1 MKKFFLIYLCVLL
14 LFLSGCWDQSLL
26 VNKTL
31 INGVSFDITEKN
43 ELEGA
48 ARILNIE
55 SKGGGQFEL
64 KDELIETKSKYS
76 SEVGPEI
83 NFKMPGKIDVS
94 KAHIILIGEELGKQ
108 GIHPFLELFY
118 RPKDAYVTSRVVMT
132 KGSATEI
139 LSVNPQKSPIAFEI
153 LKALKSSESLTN
165 IPNATVFSA
174 WSKIVDSGEDL
185 MLPYV
190 EKVEKDRVAI
200 GGVYLF
206 HNDKYTGFSIPKE
219 KSTLLLLLS
228 DGLQKEGLIA
238 QNLKSNRSTAFRVM
252 DENRK
257 MDLVID
263 KTHRKITCKINLEL
277 DVNLVSYSNNF
288 IEKTNVNVLNKDIA
302 TQLTKEAKE
311 ITDILLEANCD
322 AFGIGRKLASS
333 HPDLWKKLDWEKDYK
348 NVQFEPKVK
357 VNITKTGTVF

>member
-1 MKKFFLIYLCVLL
+1 MKKIFLIYLCVILI
-14 LFLSGCWDQSLL
+14 FLSGCWDQSLL

-31 INGVSFDITEKN
+31 INGVSFDITDKN
-43 ELEGA
+43 ELLGS

-55 SKGGGQFEL
+55 SKGGGQFDL

-108 GIHPFLELFY
+108 GIHPFLEIFY
-118 RPKDAYVTSRVVMT
+118 RPKDAYVTARVVMT
-132 KGSATEI
+132 KGSASDI

-165 IPNATVFSA
+165 IPKETVFST
-174 WSKIVDSGEDL
+174 WSQVVDSREDL
-185 MLPYV
+185 LLPFV
-190 EKVEKDRVAI
+190 EKVENDRVAI

-206 HNDKYTGFSIPKE
+206 HKDKYTGYSIPKE

-228 DGLQKEGLIA
+228 NGIQKEGLVA
-238 QNLKSNRSTAFRVM
+238 VNLKRNRSTALRVM
-252 DENRK
+252 DEKRK

-263 KTHRKITCKINLEL
+263 KANRKIKCKINLEL
-277 DVNLVSYSNNF
+277 DVNLVSYSNNLE
-288 IEKTNVNVLNKDIA
+288 EKTNVNSLNKDIS
-302 TQLTKEAKE
+302 TLLTKEAKE
-311 ITDILLEANCD
+311 LTSILLEANCD
-322 AFGIGRKLASS
+322 ALGIGRKLASS
-333 HPDLWKKLDWEKDYK
+333 HPDIWKKLDWEKDYK
-348 NVQFEPKVK
+348 NVQFETKVK
-357 VNITKTGTVF
+357 VNITKTGAVF